1 MSDVHLLI
9 ILFHFQSS
17 PYSRTHVRIYTNTSE
32 LTHSFALNS
41 SVRVIIFMCSVVP
54 ENNKSGPYSAFPI
67 PIYHAYMLKMLNTHT
82 CKTFTAYIY
91 TRARTPTLKKI
102 HRILGVHI
110 TTLQCTQENHSRFS
124 PKNIVSVDFSTHFHF
139 KFSNLTAETNRF
151 RKLIQIITRH
161 LKN

>member
-82 CKTFTAYIY
+82 CKTFTTYIY

-102 HRILGVHI
+102 LYIAYS
-110 TTLQCTQENHSRFS
+110 TCTLQHYNVRKKIIQDLAQKILFPLIS
-124 PKNIVSVDFSTHFHF
+124 PHIFI
-139 KFSNLTAETNRF
+139 SNFQILQP
-151 RKLIQIITRH
+151 KLIVFENWSKSSLDI
-161 LKN
+161 